1 MYSGKKDMNAPLDKE
16 DLAVNRTV
24 HYALGSGIL
33 ICSMCA
39 ALMIAAGAYGLLLHL
54 VWSGPHILW
63 ELNPKRLR
71 ELLSIGI
78 GGAIGVIMT
87 LFGFWCAFL
96 RFRSA
101 RSYSRR
107 IKELEEHKSSSHT

>member
-1 MYSGKKDMNAPLDKE
+1 MYSGKQDMNAPLDKE

-24 HYALGSGIL
+24 QFALGSGIL
-33 ICSMCA
+33 ICSMCV
-39 ALMIAAGAYGLLLHL
+39 ALMIAAGAYGLFLHFI
-54 VWSGPHILW
+54 WSGPHVLW
-63 ELNPKRLR
+63 ESNPKQLR

-78 GGAIGVIMT
+78 GGAIGVITT

-107 IKELEEHKSSSHT
+107 LKELEEHTSSSDT